1 MIDGFTD
8 EQIAAVVKSIDEAGD
23 GGPRHSMMREVT
35 VAVMQ
40 YINEAELDEL
50 DENEAEEIL
59 SDIDVK
65 DML

>member
-1 MIDGFTD
+1 MIDEFSD
-8 EQIAAVVKSIDEAGD
+8 REIAAVVKSIDEEGD

-50 DENEAEEIL
+50 GEDEAEEIL

-65 DML
+65 DVL